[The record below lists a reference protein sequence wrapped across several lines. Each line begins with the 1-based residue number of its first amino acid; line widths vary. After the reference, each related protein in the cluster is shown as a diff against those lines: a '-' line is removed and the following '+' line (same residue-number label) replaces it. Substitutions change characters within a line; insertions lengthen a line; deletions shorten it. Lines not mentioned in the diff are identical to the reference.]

1 MVEFTIF
8 FDLKYGRERMKT
20 DTHIINKM
28 FRGILITNA
37 ISIVAGIACVMI
49 DGIITGQFLGA
60 DAVAASGLLQPV
72 VMLINIVGGI
82 LGGVG
87 VMCTLYMGKAERDR
101 VNQVFS
107 IVMIAAAIFAITTA
121 LLVLLLAPWLGSAL
135 GAKTDDPQIVTM
147 ISDYLRGFAPG
158 LLFMRFTILLSSI
171 MMLDNDKKRS
181 MTAMV
186 STLIADVVFDLL
198 NVTVFNGGMFGMAV
212 ATSLSNV
219 VGFAVIM
226 THYFRKDRVIHFTW
240 KGLKL
245 RDLGDV
251 ALRGMPNAINMS
263 CQALRTLV
271 FNVFFL
277 AIADKMAVTGI
288 SIANNAFSILFAL
301 VLGMFVSAS
310 IISSLMYSEE
320 DRRGLEQSITLEIKI
335 TAAVFAVISI
345 LVTVFPRPVAMLFV
359 RPDAVDAVN
368 QGARFI
374 RCFGMQFIFLTIS
387 FPVSGTYQGTMRL
400 KQSFII
406 DIMREGVLPVVCVIG
421 LGTAFGLR
429 GAEFG
434 FAMAGILTLVLTLLI
449 PFVCNKKFPVRPKDL
464 LILSDDFGARPEEL
478 YEVTL
483 HDINEVIKASE
494 EVRNFCI
501 ERGAEKTNATM
512 LALFIEE
519 MAGNTILHGYP
530 EGKRGNVNLRFVF
543 RDGSGVI
550 RLRDDGK
557 PFDPVEWLKKN
568 SGDDPL
574 SGVGIRVVTRLA
586 KNVSYMATMEMNNL
600 MIIL

>member
-1 MVEFTIF
+1 
-8 FDLKYGRERMKT
+8 MKS
-20 DTHIINKM
+20 DTHILNKM

-49 DGIITGQFLGA
+49 DGIVTGQFLGA
-60 DAVAASGLLQPV
+60 EAVAASGLLQPV
-72 VMLINIVGGI
+72 VMLINLIGGV

-87 VMCTLYMGKAERDR
+87 VMCTRYMGKAQRDR

-107 IVMIAAAIFAITTA
+107 IVVIVAAIYAITST
-121 LLVLLLAPWLGSAL
+121 LLVFFLAPWLGSAL
-135 GAKTDDPQIVTM
+135 GAKTGDPQIVKM

-158 LLFMRFTILLSSI
+158 LLFMRFTILLSGI

-251 ALRGMPNAINMS
+251 ALRGIPNAINMG
-263 CQALRTLV
+263 CQALRTFV
-271 FNVFFL
+271 FNAFLL
-277 AIADKMAVTGI
+277 AIADTMAVTGL

-301 VLGMFVSAS
+301 MLGMFVSAS

-320 DRRGLEQSITLEIKI
+320 DRRGLEQSITLAIKI
-335 TAAVFAVISI
+335 TAAVFVVIGIIISI
-345 LVTVFPRPVAMLFV
+345 FPRPVAMLFV
-359 RPDAVDAVN
+359 KHDAVDAVD
-368 QGARFI
+368 QGAAFI
-374 RCFGMQFIFLTIS
+374 RCWGIQFMCMAIS
-387 FPVSGTYQGTMRL
+387 FPVSGTCQGTMRL
-400 KQSFII
+400 KQSYII
-406 DIMREGVLPVVCVIG
+406 DIMREGVLPIVCVIG
-421 LGTAFGLR
+421 LGAAFGLR

-434 FAMAGILTLVLTLLI
+434 FAMAGILTFALTILV
-449 PFVCNKKFPVRPKDL
+449 PFICNKRFPFKPKGF
-464 LILSDDFGARPEEL
+464 LILTDDFGAKPEDL
-478 YEVTL
+478 YEVTM
-483 HDINEVIKASE
+483 HDMDEVIKASE
-494 EVRNFCI
+494 EVKNFCI
-501 ERGAEKTNATM
+501 ERGAKKAQANM
-512 LALFIEE
+512 FALFIEE
-519 MAGNTILHGYP
+519 MAGNTILYGYP
-530 EGKRGNVNLRFVF
+530 EGKRGNVNLRLVY
-543 RDGSGVI
+543 RDDSGVI

-557 PFDPVEWLKKN
+557 PFDPVKWLEKN
-568 SGDDPL
+568 LGDDPT
-574 SGVGIRVVTRLA
+574 SGLGIRVVTGLA
-586 KNVSYMATMEMNNL
+586 KSVNYMASMEMNNL
-600 MIIL
+600 MIML